1 MRRRHLLITL
11 ELYIMLVLAN
21 GTPVVAAR
29 ILKHHWSAPVDGG
42 RLWFDGRPLFGGSK
56 TWRGV
61 VSGALAC
68 ALFSLATGLG
78 MLFGLLF
85 GVLGLAG
92 DLLSSF
98 IKRRLGLWLRDH
110 EENVEQLHKN
120 QILLDGSQQEGF
132 LLQIFTE
139 TVIGPIFFEVIQR
152 KGNAGFG
159 EGNFQALFE
168 AIEADQVAR
177 GVVRA

>member
-1 MRRRHLLITL
+1 MLITL

-98 IKRRLGLWLRDH
+98 IKRRLGLTSSARAMGL
-110 EENVEQLHKN
+110 
-120 QILLDGSQQEGF
+120 
-132 LLQIFTE
+132 
-139 TVIGPIFFEVIQR
+139 
-152 KGNAGFG
+152 
-159 EGNFQALFE
+159 
-168 AIEADQVAR
+168 DQVPEALLPMLLALCWLPVSPW
-177 GVVRA
+177 VVVAVVVLFTFSNILASPLLYRLGIRRQPH

>member
-1 MRRRHLLITL
+1 MLITL

-98 IKRRLGLWLRDH
+98 IKRRLGLASSARAMGL
-110 EENVEQLHKN
+110 
-120 QILLDGSQQEGF
+120 
-132 LLQIFTE
+132 
-139 TVIGPIFFEVIQR
+139 
-152 KGNAGFG
+152 
-159 EGNFQALFE
+159 
-168 AIEADQVAR
+168 DQVPEALLPMLLALCWLPVSPW
-177 GVVRA
+177 VVVAVVVLFTFSNILASPLLYRLGIRRQPH